1 MKLLKYSAILIPLL
15 FLSGCSFKGNSNP
28 VTMDQQLVNDP
39 TDIFS
44 MKEKNFPMKVKAN
57 ETKFNELIKE
67 FNEKNPFK
75 YVVINEI
82 ENDFVLKYDYD
93 FKNLEEFIDYVNASL
108 NRKITLARHSGLMY
122 KITEKKEISI
132 FDEDY
137 LIDVGGLNFVDRPIQ
152 LLGDIT
158 HVDAIDMIEKDFNI
172 PIIIKSN
179 TPIEES
185 PLNDKKLKDYQGTV
199 KKLIQRIAIENKLFI
214 RFHKG
219 MVVLTDVDTKNFE
232 LKIPSL
238 DLKTA
243 GIFKDMTSVELQP
256 YDDLQEELETVLGDD
271 AVININNS
279 TGNILIK
286 GNYDDLRQAQHI
298 IKNFHDVY
306 SKTISM
312 DVYIYEVSLNKK
324 NKFGVSFD
332 SNMIKDF
339 LGNSTYKLSTDF
351 NLGTIATDT
360 AASSIGFAQN
370 FPVAEGAEA
379 KFNKF
384 FINFLNNFG
393 NTRILTKPKLETIN
407 NIPVSM
413 KITTSQ
419 DYVASIDETLSTDT
433 GQTTSNT
440 ASSTNVTK
448 ETIETGF
455 VLGLYP
461 IAEKNDKIKII
472 IKPVISQLLNITP
485 YEYGSED
492 NPRSIQLITKT
503 EKDFSQI
510 INMNNNEV
518 AVISGYIYEKSI
530 ANKDTLPWMNPE
542 EDSFL
547 DPLTSAKTNERE
559 RIELIIAIKARIKE

>member
-108 NRKITLARHSGLMY
+108 NRKITLARYSGLMY

-238 DLKTA
+238 DLKTS
-243 GIFKDMTSVELQP
+243 GIFKDMTSVVLNP
-256 YDDLQEELETVLGDD
+256 YDDLQQELETVLGDD

-312 DVYIYEVSLNKK
+312 DVYIYEVSLNRK

-351 NLGTIATDT
+351 NLGSIATDT
-360 AASSIGFAQN
+360 AASSVGFAQN

-461 IAEKNDKIKII
+461 IAERNDKIKII

-485 YEYGSED
+485 YEYGSEES
-492 NPRSIQLITKT
+492 PKTIQLITKT